1 MHACNILEFRI
12 YAVYANSK
20 WRNSWFFIG
29 EPYDKKI
36 IIMYFTCRSR
46 GMSRDRT
53 PPPPPLCKIL
63 TYFINSQSIIA
74 KSMPRTQPGKQNNLL
89 PLPNHREKYLH
100 ERIHFWTTLSPQFCK
115 PKLIILI
122 TSTIQMVG
130 PIKNIYFFSLI
141 NRHTRRRNYQL

>member
-1 MHACNILEFRI
+1 MHACILEFRI

-29 EPYDKKI
+29 EPYDKKNQLLCI
-36 IIMYFTCRSR
+36 SRADQEGCR
-46 GMSRDRT
+46 GIG
-53 PPPPPLCKIL
+53 PPPLCKIL

-141 NRHTRRRNYQL
+141 NRRTRRRNYQL